1 MPMPIL
7 TFAMPVPDYAKV
19 AKEGKRSQLSSFLR
33 WVQLKKYQYEVTFSL
48 YMLTPTEK
56 FIFNLILFLLVSM
69 LVTAATLYLPNH
81 IVVIYHRICYY
92 ISGEFAYKNSTTAL
106 SKEAMALTADG
117 LRITSEAIASAVI
130 PTLRVVESARETLR
144 EL

>member
-1 MPMPIL
+1 
-7 TFAMPVPDYAKV
+7 MPVPDYAKV
-19 AKEGKRSQLSSFLR
+19 AKEGKRSQLSSFLH

-92 ISGEFAYKNSTTAL
+92 ISGEFAYKTSTNL
-106 SKEAMALTADG
+106 SEEAMALTADG
-117 LRITSEAIASAVI
+117 LSITSEAIESVVK
-130 PTLRVVESARETLR
+130 PTLRVVESARETLK

>member
-1 MPMPIL
+1 
-7 TFAMPVPDYAKV
+7 MPVTDYAKV
-19 AKEGKRSQLSSFLR
+19 AKEGKRSQMSSFLH

-56 FIFNLILFLLVSM
+56 CIFNLILFLLVSL

-81 IVVIYHRICYY
+81 LVIIYHRICYY
-92 ISGEFAYKNSTTAL
+92 ISGEFAYKSSTNL
-106 SKEAMALTADG
+106 SQEAAALTADG
-117 LRITSEAIASAVI
+117 LRVASGAIESVVT
-130 PTLRVVESARETLR
+130 PTLRAVEAARETLR

>member
-1 MPMPIL
+1 
-7 TFAMPVPDYAKV
+7 MPVPDYAKV
-19 AKEGKRSQLSSFLR
+19 AKEGKNSQLSSFLR

-81 IVVIYHRICYY
+81 VIVIYHRICYY
-92 ISGEFAYKNSTTAL
+92 ISGEFAYKTSTNL
-106 SKEAMALTADG
+106 SGEALTLAGDG
-117 LRITSEAIASAVI
+117 LRITADAIDSVVT
-130 PTLRVVESARETLR
+130 PTLRVVESAREALK

>member
-19 AKEGKRSQLSSFLR
+19 AKEGKRSQLSSFLH

-81 IVVIYHRICYY
+81 LVVIYHRICYY
-92 ISGEFAYKNSTTAL
+92 ISGEFAYKTSTNVSENAIAL
-106 SKEAMALTADG
+106 SADG
-117 LRITSEAIASAVI
+117 LRITSEAIQSVVN
-130 PTLRVVESARETLR
+130 PTLRVVESARETLK